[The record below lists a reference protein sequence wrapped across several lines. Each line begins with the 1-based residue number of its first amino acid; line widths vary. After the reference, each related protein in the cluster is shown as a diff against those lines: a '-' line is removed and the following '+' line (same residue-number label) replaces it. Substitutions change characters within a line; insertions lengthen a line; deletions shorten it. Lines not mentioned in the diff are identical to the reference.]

1 MKDTF
6 EKFSSITVGFHW
18 IIAIAV
24 IGMLAFGIYMEDLPD
39 SPEKGDLYGI
49 HISIGVIVLVVA
61 SLRIT
66 WRIIN
71 KFPIPLSTMPK
82 WQERIAKLA
91 HWVLIIGTVMMPIS
105 GLMMNLGGGRSLNI
119 FGYELIA
126 ESGIENEFLSGFGH
140 TVHEFG
146 GKLLIIFV
154 VLHVIGAIKH
164 QFIDK
169 DGTISRM
176 AGKRVISNSD
186 KL

>member
-18 IIAIAV
+18 IIAIAI
-24 IGMLAFGIYMEDLPD
+24 IGMLTLGIYMEDLPD
-39 SPEKGDLYGI
+39 SPDKGDLYDI

-91 HWVLIIGTVMMPIS
+91 HWVLIIGSVMMPIS
-105 GLMMNLGGGRSLNI
+105 GLMMNLGGGRSLSV

-126 ESGIENEFLSGFGH
+126 ESGVENEFLAGFGH
-140 TVHEFG
+140 TFHEYG
-146 GKLLIIFV
+146 GKLLILFV
-154 VLHVIGAIKH
+154 VLHALGAIKH

-176 AGKRVISNSD
+176 IGRRVKGNSN
-186 KL
+186 KV